1 MSKHD
6 EIIEYI
12 YSLPE
17 GAKISVRQISAHLG
31 VSDGTSYRA
40 IKDAET
46 EGLVKTIERVGTI
59 RVAPKAQ
66 YIEGNLSFER
76 VNQVIEG
83 KVLAGAEGLDREISK
98 FIIGAMRTDALETY
112 LEEGALLIVG
122 NREDAQWRA
131 LENHS
136 GILITGG
143 FGADAATLEKADALA
158 LPVISTTADT
168 FSVASIIQRELYS
181 MLMMTN
187 VITAGDLVIRQD
199 EYVRDIKRD
208 AGKEYFPADAVTVLT
223 EDGKYM
229 GVIKSSELPKM
240 DGRGPGALASDIVA
254 SPSSTLQRLRQ
265 LMSWHQ
271 LNIVPVV
278 EEDGTLAGIVHRRDV
293 FKQRESS
300 KLGSGLSSDT
310 LMDREIRIDENKVHI
325 KVMPFM
331 TDEHGSIAQ
340 SEFMRLIER
349 LAEVVLNNNGIYSYH
364 IDTLNVMNIKLVQMH
379 QELVIE
385 GHILDLGDQFLRLEI
400 EALSNGETYSKA
412 MLLIQYYKE
421 K

>member
-59 RVAPKAQ
+59 RVAPKEQ
-66 YIEGNLSFER
+66 YIEGNLSFEQ